1 MNLTIA
7 KLWWNHLY
15 FENLRLSCIV
25 SFPRS
30 KTWISLMKSE
40 LLKFYSGD
48 LNLKRI
54 VSEVYR
60 TFLMLPFHSS
70 IHLSESVQVVQ
81 TDISHGTLSSSHE
94 FGCTF
99 FLFWKHPFPKEEKGY
114 CFRWP
119 TFPGSTFDIRN
130 TSLSVWTAH
139 HFDIP
144 TAGMVVL
151 MVISLRGLG
160 NRSGF

>member
-1 MNLTIA
+1 
-7 KLWWNHLY
+7 
-15 FENLRLSCIV
+15 
-25 SFPRS
+25 
-30 KTWISLMKSE
+30 MKSE

-94 FGCTF
+94 FGIVFGDQLSPGVHSTSEILHF
-99 FLFWKHPFPKEEKGY
+99 PFK
-114 CFRWP
+114 RHI
-119 TFPGSTFDIRN
+119 T
-130 TSLSVWTAH
+130 LSYR
-139 HFDIP
+139 D
-144 TAGMVVL
+144 
-151 MVISLRGLG
+151 
-160 NRSGF
+160 